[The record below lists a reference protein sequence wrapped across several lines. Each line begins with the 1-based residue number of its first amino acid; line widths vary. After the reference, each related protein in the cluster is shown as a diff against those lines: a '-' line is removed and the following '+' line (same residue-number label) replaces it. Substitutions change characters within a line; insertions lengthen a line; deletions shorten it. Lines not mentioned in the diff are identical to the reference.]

1 MWILVLEAQ
10 EASMRL
16 ESQPNGTPSP
26 VSFSDPLDKWALVPG
41 QTYSLGR
48 MDSDI
53 TISSD
58 TSVSK
63 SHAKITVR
71 PGRGSARPEV
81 ILEDVGSKFGIH
93 LNDGILAGT
102 AALPR
107 RGPILSK
114 SLKEPY
120 KMKDN
125 DRIRLGVAYTI
136 FRLIWSELHVT
147 SSMMKG
153 RADKQSLIEMMKKID
168 SRLELESQLTDST
181 THLVMDKISLS
192 NKVVRCLAM
201 CLPIVTSQYFR
212 DLLQCLNTRQKLP
225 PESAF
230 LPPVAET
237 ELQLKD
243 QNISFAVNPD
253 RGKLLAGKTLVFLS
267 EEQYRETSPCCH
279 LAGGRAV
286 LWSKEA
292 DMETLTASHVVI
304 KPPASITQGVKSQ
317 DLVWGSIASALRG
330 QNRVSVSQTDIF
342 LAIVHCSTDFYCN
355 TER

>member
-1 MWILVLEAQ
+1 MWVLVQEDQ
-10 EASMRL
+10 EASILL
-16 ESQPNGTPSP
+16 ESQPNGTPSQ
-26 VSFSDPLDKWALVPG
+26 VSFSDPLDKWGLMPG

-48 MDSDI
+48 MNSDI
-53 TISSD
+53 TTTSD

-63 SHAKITVR
+63 SHATITVR

-107 RGPILSK
+107 RSAILSK

-120 KMKDN
+120 SMKDN
-125 DRIRLGVAYTI
+125 DRVRLGVAYTI

-147 SSMMKG
+147 SSMM
-153 RADKQSLIEMMKKID
+153 RTRDKQSLVEMLKKID
-168 SRLELESQLTDST
+168 SRLELESQMTDTT
-181 THLVMDKISLS
+181 THLVMDRISVS
-192 NKVVRCLAM
+192 SKVVRCLAK
-201 CLPIVTSQYFR
+201 CVPIVTSEYFR
-212 DLLQCLNTRQKLP
+212 DLVECLNTRQKLP
-225 PESAF
+225 PESAY

-243 QNISFAVNPD
+243 QNISFCVNPA
-253 RGKLLAGKTLVFLS
+253 RGKVLEGKTFVFLS
-267 EEQYRETSPCCH
+267 EEQYRDTSDLCR

-292 DMETLTASHVVI
+292 DMETITASHVVI
-304 KPPASITQGVKSQ
+304 KPPASVTQRAKSQ
-317 DLVWGSIASALRG
+317 DMVWGPIASALKD
-330 QNRVSVSQTDIF
+330 QDRVSVSQTDVF